1 MVLLSL
7 QLIPMTMILVRSDVR
22 ARRGVV
28 GVTLDPE
35 TAHPELILS
44 KDQRQV
50 TRGGCPEGAGD
61 PSPRRF
67 TYFEVDV
74 GEGMGWDVGVC
85 LESVQRVVGTMQTPE
100 AGFWALRLCA
110 KDGYVALTWP
120 RTPLGLQEQPLVV
133 GVLLDCEVRGCV
145 LLQRDLGLPHLHL
158 PQGLLP
164 GRPAALFPGLP
175 VFPLVPA
182 QPRRVRRGAAS
193 VWLSQQRE

>member
-1 MVLLSL
+1 M
-7 QLIPMTMILVRSDVR
+7 
-22 ARRGVV
+22 
-28 GVTLDPE
+28 
-35 TAHPELILS
+35 
-44 KDQRQV
+44 

-67 TYFEVDV
+67 TVLPCILGLQSFTSGRQYFEVDV

-133 GVLLDCEVRGCV
+133 GVLLDCEVGVVSFYNVTSGSHIFTFPRASFPDV
-145 LLQRDLGLPHLHL
+145 LRPYFQVYPYSPLFLPS
-158 PQGLLP
+158 PD
-164 GRPAALFPGLP
+164 
-175 VFPLVPA
+175 
-182 QPRRVRRGAAS
+182 
-193 VWLSQQRE
+193 E